1 MSVEDGN
8 KLLLKDQVVLEKS
21 RKDLPP
27 SVYSTGKSV
36 LIRIDHA
43 KLLAASKMSDD
54 VPLNSFQLRIA
65 KVLM

>member
-1 MSVEDGN
+1 VSVEETN

-27 SVYSTGKSV
+27 SIYSTGKSV

-43 KLLAASKMSDD
+43 KLLAASKTA
-54 VPLNSFQLRIA
+54 PLNSFQLRIA
-65 KVLM
+65 KV